1 MPGVMRDDFL
11 AELPETCV
19 WRHHGSAET
28 KQVLMSAADN
38 SGISHTDTHRPLLG
52 HLLWADAGDRWQHQ
66 QAPLSYP
73 AQEGHSDIHQATIYA
88 FVEKSSYCTFH
99 SRICCGL
106 EIRDGT
112 VSTPEFR
119 HNPLGSHRV
128 VAEQE
133 ASLKCAWR
141 RRRQTRRITAAAR
154 AKNPEKSNK
163 SVRHS
168 PTPR

>member
-38 SGISHTDTHRPLLG
+38 SGISHTDTHRPLG

-73 AQEGHSDIHQATIYA
+73 AQEGHSDIRQAAIYA
-88 FVEKSSYCTFH
+88 FVETFSSCTFH
-99 SRICCGL
+99 SRICSGL

-112 VSTPEFR
+112 VSTPEVH

-128 VAEQE
+128 VAGAGSFIKMCVAE
-133 ASLKCAWR
+133 AEAN
-141 RRRQTRRITAAAR
+141 TAH
-154 AKNPEKSNK
+154 
-163 SVRHS
+163 HS
-168 PTPR
+168 GRPG